1 MEKIHFFSLYSLE
14 CNSVKPIWQK
24 LENNLKYYYTNS
36 QKMFGCFENT
46 NDRSFDILSHLTI
59 ITKYFIHKCRLQKSK
74 PSYIALK
81 NEITS
86 IESLELKIATK
97 SNKIKRH
104 LEKWDKVITLFSM

>member
-1 MEKIHFFSLYSLE
+1 
-14 CNSVKPIWQK
+14 
-24 LENNLKYYYTNS
+24 
-36 QKMFGCFENT
+36 MFGCFENT

-59 ITKYFIHKCRLQKSK
+59 ITKYFIHKCRLQKFK

-81 NEITS
+81 KEITS

>member
-1 MEKIHFFSLYSLE
+1 M
-14 CNSVKPIWQK
+14 
-24 LENNLKYYYTNS
+24 
-36 QKMFGCFENT
+36 
-46 NDRSFDILSHLTI
+46 D
-59 ITKYFIHKCRLQKSK
+59 TKSSGPLGVRLGGVLL
-74 PSYIALK
+74 YIALK